1 MYGGGGLRTRGIHT
15 HQFMKRIENKRRK
28 KGGGEGLVETREID
42 KNNLFRFV
50 GGVAIVDVCVVVY
63 SFDDTS

>member
-1 MYGGGGLRTRGIHT
+1 
-15 HQFMKRIENKRRK
+15 MKRIENKRRK